1 MTSEDRTGEA
11 QARKGRADDEPGSED
26 RADGNQSDG
35 GQAGEGPV
43 GEGPVGE
50 GAVGEG
56 AVGRGQ
62 AGENQIGRGQAGRG
76 QADGDQDGP
85 RPRDDRLHLDL
96 TDPKAMR
103 ALAHPLRWAL
113 LEALGHAG
121 TLTAT
126 QASEML
132 GESPANCA
140 FHLRNQGRAND
151 KLTAENGADE
161 DQAAGGRASEREV
174 GPHPPQDEPHPFDD
188 LPQLDLND
196 PKAMRALAHPLR
208 WALLES
214 LGHAGTLTATQASE
228 MLGESP
234 ANCAF
239 HLRTLARYGFV
250 EEAGGGKGRERPW
263 RQAYRRL
270 SWQAR
275 QGDEQFR
282 LAGQALNQIWLDRV
296 LSRARRS
303 LAATASWPEGFADD
317 LGGSTSM
324 LYVTPD
330 EARELYGELMKTV
343 ERTIGQE
350 HRFTERKDPARR
362 PPGAVPVEFVLLGY
376 PVLDA
381 PPLPGDDGDSD
392 SDDSDTGDPGAG
404 PGG

>member
-1 MTSEDRTGEA
+1 MAIFSEEVFRGLVETILSRVIFRNMTSEDRTDEA
-11 QARKGRADDEPGSED
+11 QTRKGRAGDEPGGED
-26 RADGNQSDG
+26 LAGGDLAGGDLAGGDLAGAGRAGG
-35 GQAGEGPV
+35 GQAGG
-43 GEGPVGE
+43 G
-50 GAVGEG
+50 
-56 AVGRGQ
+56 
-62 AGENQIGRGQAGRG
+62 
-76 QADGDQDGP
+76 QDGP
-85 RPRDDRLHLDL
+85 RPRDDRLRLDL

-113 LEALGHAG
+113 LEA
-121 TLTAT
+121 
-126 QASEML
+126 
-132 GESPANCA
+132 
-140 FHLRNQGRAND
+140 
-151 KLTAENGADE
+151 
-161 DQAAGGRASEREV
+161 
-174 GPHPPQDEPHPFDD
+174 
-188 LPQLDLND
+188 
-196 PKAMRALAHPLR
+196 
-208 WALLES
+208 

-303 LAATASWPEGFADD
+303 LAATASWPEGFEDD

-381 PPLPGDDGDSD
+381 PPLPGDSDG
-392 SDDSDTGDPGAG
+392 GDPGAG

>member
-1 MTSEDRTGEA
+1 MCHQDFSEEVFRGLVETTLSRVAFRNMTSEDRADDALGGER
-11 QARKGRADDEPGSED
+11 QAAEGQTSAGRASAG
-26 RADGNQSDG
+26 RAS
-35 GQAGEGPV
+35 AGEVGPH
-43 GEGPVGE
+43 PF
-50 GAVGEG
+50 
-56 AVGRGQ
+56 
-62 AGENQIGRGQAGRG
+62 
-76 QADGDQDGP
+76 
-85 RPRDDRLHLDL
+85 DDLPQLDL
-96 TDPKAMR
+96 NDPKAMR

-140 FHLRNQGRAND
+140 FHLR
-151 KLTAENGADE
+151 
-161 DQAAGGRASEREV
+161 
-174 GPHPPQDEPHPFDD
+174 
-188 LPQLDLND
+188 
-196 PKAMRALAHPLR
+196 
-208 WALLES
+208 
-214 LGHAGTLTATQASE
+214 
-228 MLGESP
+228 
-234 ANCAF
+234 
-239 HLRTLARYGFV
+239 TLAKYGFV
-250 EEAGGGKGRERPW
+250 VEAGGGKGRERPW

-303 LAATASWPEGFADD
+303 LAATASWPEGFEDG

-324 LYVTPD
+324 LYVTPG

-381 PPLPGDDGDSD
+381 PPLPGDSGGNVRAPRHNDE
-392 SDDSDTGDPGAG
+392 AG
-404 PGG
+404 

>member
-1 MTSEDRTGEA
+1 MAIFSEEVFRGLVETILSRVIFRNMTSEDRTDEA
-11 QARKGRADDEPGSED
+11 QTRKGRAGDEPGGED
-26 RADGNQSDG
+26 LAGGDLAGA
-35 GQAGEGPV
+35 GQAG
-43 GEGPVGE
+43 
-50 GAVGEG
+50 
-56 AVGRGQ
+56 
-62 AGENQIGRGQAGRG
+62 AGRAGGG
-76 QADGDQDGP
+76 QDGGGQDGGGQDGP
-85 RPRDDRLHLDL
+85 RPRDDRLRLDL

-113 LEALGHAG
+113 LEA
-121 TLTAT
+121 
-126 QASEML
+126 
-132 GESPANCA
+132 
-140 FHLRNQGRAND
+140 
-151 KLTAENGADE
+151 
-161 DQAAGGRASEREV
+161 
-174 GPHPPQDEPHPFDD
+174 
-188 LPQLDLND
+188 
-196 PKAMRALAHPLR
+196 
-208 WALLES
+208 

-303 LAATASWPEGFADD
+303 LAATASWPEGFEDD

-381 PPLPGDDGDSD
+381 PPLPGDSDG
-392 SDDSDTGDPGAG
+392 GDPGAG

>member
-1 MTSEDRTGEA
+1 MTSEDRADEA
-11 QARKGRADDEPGSED
+11 QARTGRAGDEPGGED
-26 RADGNQSDG
+26 RAG
-35 GQAGEGPV
+35 GGEAGGEQAGEGPV
-43 GEGPVGE
+43 S
-50 GAVGEG
+50 
-56 AVGRGQ
+56 RGQ
-62 AGENQIGRGQAGRG
+62 ASRGQAS
-76 QADGDQDGP
+76 GDQDGP
-85 RPRDDRLHLDL
+85 RPRDDRLQLDL

-113 LEALGHAG
+113 LEA
-121 TLTAT
+121 
-126 QASEML
+126 
-132 GESPANCA
+132 
-140 FHLRNQGRAND
+140 
-151 KLTAENGADE
+151 
-161 DQAAGGRASEREV
+161 
-174 GPHPPQDEPHPFDD
+174 
-188 LPQLDLND
+188 
-196 PKAMRALAHPLR
+196 
-208 WALLES
+208 

-303 LAATASWPEGFADD
+303 LAATASWPEGFEDD

-381 PPLPGDDGDSD
+381 PPLPGDSGDSD
-392 SDDSDTGDPGAG
+392 SDRNGGRDGGRDGSDSGDPGAG

>member
-1 MTSEDRTGEA
+1 MTSEDRTDEA
-11 QARKGRADDEPGSED
+11 QAREGRADDGP
-26 RADGNQSDG
+26 
-35 GQAGEGPV
+35 AGEGRA
-43 GEGPVGE
+43 GEG
-50 GAVGEG
+50 
-56 AVGRGQ
+56 R
-62 AGENQIGRGQAGRG
+62 AGDP
-76 QADGDQDGP
+76 ADEDQGG
-85 RPRDDRLHLDL
+85 PRDDRPQLDL

-113 LEALGHAG
+113 LEALSHAG

-126 QASEML
+126 QAS
-132 GESPANCA
+132 
-140 FHLRNQGRAND
+140 D
-151 KLTAENGADE
+151 
-161 DQAAGGRASEREV
+161 
-174 GPHPPQDEPHPFDD
+174 
-188 LPQLDLND
+188 
-196 PKAMRALAHPLR
+196 
-208 WALLES
+208 
-214 LGHAGTLTATQASE
+214 

-239 HLRTLARYGFV
+239 HLRTLAKYGFV

-263 RQAYRRL
+263 RQAYRRM

-282 LAGQALNQIWLDRV
+282 LAGQALNQMWLDRV

-303 LAATASWPEGFADD
+303 LAATASWPEGFEDG

-381 PPLPGDDGDSD
+381 PPLPGDSDSDRDGGDSD
-392 SDDSDTGDPGAG
+392 SGDPGTD

>member
-1 MTSEDRTGEA
+1 MTSEDRADDA
-11 QARKGRADDEPGSED
+11 QARTGRAGDEPGGED
-26 RADGNQSDG
+26 QAG
-35 GQAGEGPV
+35 GDQAGEGP
-43 GEGPVGE
+43 G
-50 GAVGEG
+50 
-56 AVGRGQ
+56 GRGQ
-62 AGENQIGRGQAGRG
+62 AGGG
-76 QADGDQDGP
+76 QDGQ
-85 RPRDDRLHLDL
+85 RPRDDRLQLDL

-113 LEALGHAG
+113 LEA
-121 TLTAT
+121 
-126 QASEML
+126 
-132 GESPANCA
+132 
-140 FHLRNQGRAND
+140 
-151 KLTAENGADE
+151 
-161 DQAAGGRASEREV
+161 
-174 GPHPPQDEPHPFDD
+174 
-188 LPQLDLND
+188 
-196 PKAMRALAHPLR
+196 
-208 WALLES
+208 

-275 QGDEQFR
+275 LGDEQFR

-303 LAATASWPEGFADD
+303 LAATASWPEGFEDD

-381 PPLPGDDGDSD
+381 PPLPVDSGDSD
-392 SDDSDTGDPGAG
+392 SDRHGGNSDSGDPGAG

>member
-1 MTSEDRTGEA
+1 MEIFSEEVFRRPVETILSRVIFRNMTSEDRTDEA
-11 QARKGRADDEPGSED
+11 QARKGRADDEPGRED
-26 RADGNQSDG
+26 RAGG
-35 GQAGEGPV
+35 GQASEDSAGRGH
-43 GEGPVGE
+43 
-50 GAVGEG
+50 
-56 AVGRGQ
+56 VGRGRV
-62 AGENQIGRGQAGRG
+62 GE
-76 QADGDQDGP
+76 DQDGP

-140 FHLRNQGRAND
+140 FHLR
-151 KLTAENGADE
+151 
-161 DQAAGGRASEREV
+161 
-174 GPHPPQDEPHPFDD
+174 
-188 LPQLDLND
+188 
-196 PKAMRALAHPLR
+196 
-208 WALLES
+208 
-214 LGHAGTLTATQASE
+214 
-228 MLGESP
+228 
-234 ANCAF
+234 
-239 HLRTLARYGFV
+239 TLAKYGFV

-282 LAGQALNQIWLDRV
+282 LAGQALNQISLDRV

-303 LAATASWPEGFADD
+303 LAATASWPEGFEDD

-381 PPLPGDDGDSD
+381 PPLPGDSGDSEGDRYGGRDGDDSD
-392 SDDSDTGDPGAG
+392 SDDPGAG

>member
-1 MTSEDRTGEA
+1 MTSEDRADEA
-11 QARKGRADDEPGSED
+11 QARTGRAGDEPGGED
-26 RADGNQSDG
+26 RAG
-35 GQAGEGPV
+35 GGEAGGVQAGGVQAGEGPV
-43 GEGPVGE
+43 S
-50 GAVGEG
+50 
-56 AVGRGQ
+56 RGQ
-62 AGENQIGRGQAGRG
+62 ASRGQAS
-76 QADGDQDGP
+76 GDQDGP
-85 RPRDDRLHLDL
+85 RPRDDRLQLDL

-126 QASEML
+126 QAS
-132 GESPANCA
+132 
-140 FHLRNQGRAND
+140 D
-151 KLTAENGADE
+151 
-161 DQAAGGRASEREV
+161 
-174 GPHPPQDEPHPFDD
+174 
-188 LPQLDLND
+188 
-196 PKAMRALAHPLR
+196 
-208 WALLES
+208 
-214 LGHAGTLTATQASE
+214 

-303 LAATASWPEGFADD
+303 LAATASWPEGFEDD

-362 PPGAVPVEFVLLGY
+362 PPDAVPVEFVLLGY

-381 PPLPGDDGDSD
+381 PPLPGDSGDSD
-392 SDDSDTGDPGAG
+392 SDRNGGRDGGRDGSDSGDPGAG